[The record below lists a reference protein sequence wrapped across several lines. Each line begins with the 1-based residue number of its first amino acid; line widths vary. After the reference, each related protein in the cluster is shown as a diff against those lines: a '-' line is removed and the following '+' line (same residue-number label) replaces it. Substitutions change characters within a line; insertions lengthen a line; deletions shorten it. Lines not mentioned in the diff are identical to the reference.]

1 MESIRELSREMLVRF
16 TQLDYSR
23 ELAFIATLNKGDENI
38 EIGVARYFTN
48 PDGESGEIALVVA
61 DEWQN
66 LGLGT
71 RLMYCIIDAAKEKKF
86 QTLEG
91 EVLANNTKML
101 HLMRKLG
108 FSQKTKPDE
117 PGVVV
122 VTKAL

>member
-1 MESIRELSREMLVRF
+1 
-16 TQLDYSR
+16 
-23 ELAFIATLNKGDENI
+23 
-38 EIGVARYFTN
+38 
-48 PDGESGEIALVVA
+48 
-61 DEWQN
+61 
-66 LGLGT
+66 
-71 RLMYCIIDAAKEKKF
+71 LMYCIIDAAKEKNF

-117 PGVVV
+117 PGVVM